1 MLRRRRKPKIM
12 PPTDTPPELWVE
24 DIQAE
29 STTSSIPRSS
39 LSSSD
44 SLLSSSLSRSHLYE
58 PHTLSLPFLLH
69 TLHSLEPYP
78 TSFSS
83 RVRHNYLSEMSH
95 SVETDVK
102 LASSVAHIMVTAE
115 GKDASAAVAMR
126 VLGDRI
132 QIFVATDRK
141 TDRRKF
147 EEYLYNLV
155 AVVSKIAY
163 GVYNEKRWKGEKR
176 LLKVILKGCMERIKE
191 RLKKLGDAAWA
202 KGLAPLTE
210 GEIVDWDGM
219 LEFSDCHDGDGS
231 ESDNDDDDDDDD
243 DTDRSDEEFQGVE
256 LRWES
261 ESVDGADGDVFSMET
276 YEQAIDQTKKGM
288 LLFLTAI
295 RKLPKRPSWMRI
307 ARFMML
313 ARIMVR
319 DRELLRPHI
328 EFTDKQIKI
337 AGQIGRYLDVID
349 MIIRKAYNPTTRR
362 MMRNIN
368 ITEVPYPPNQLP
380 PTLPPTPTTTL
391 QVLNAVELEHFN
403 SVMITPEALSL
414 AYPNF
419 QDTPWTYDPNQPKI
433 HPELILAT
441 FVASK
446 IKLLNLPYLAMGV
459 SKPTCWAC
467 DVYLDFI
474 HQALVDSHENS
485 FFADQIYKNGCNG
498 RIVDGAD
505 WCFPPSPK
513 SNKKKDD
520 SDDEEEGGDEEGLV
534 GVEERVCAMMEDAVV
549 RVVRRVRQYVWR
561 DVGREHHGLT
571 GIAIG
576 VEFGT

>member
-1 MLRRRRKPKIM
+1 MLDTKRRKPKIM

-39 LSSSD
+39 LQSYD
-44 SLLSSSLSRSHLYE
+44 SLLSSTLSRSHLYQ

-69 TLHSLEPYP
+69 TLHSLEPHP

-83 RVRHNYLSEMSH
+83 RAKNVNPSDMSH

-102 LASSVAHIMVTAE
+102 LASSLAHIMVTAE
-115 GKDASAAVAMR
+115 GKDASAAVTMR
-126 VLGDRI
+126 VLSDRV
-132 QIFVATDRK
+132 QVFVATDGE
-141 TDRRKF
+141 TDRGKF
-147 EEYLYNLV
+147 EDYLYNLV
-155 AVVSKIAY
+155 AVVSKIAH

-210 GEIVDWDGM
+210 GEIVDWDQM
-219 LEFSDCHDGDGS
+219 LEFSDGHEDEES
-231 ESDNDDDDDDDD
+231 ESEDD

-256 LRWES
+256 LNWES
-261 ESVDGADGDVFSMET
+261 EPTNGVNGDTFSIEH
-276 YEQAIDQTKKGM
+276 YQQAIDQTKKGM

-337 AGQIGRYLDVID
+337 AGQVGRYLDVVD
-349 MIIRKAYNPTTRR
+349 MIIRKAHSPTTRR
-362 MMRNIN
+362 LMRKIN
-368 ITEVPYPPNQLP
+368 VTEVPYPSNQLP
-380 PTLPPTPTTTL
+380 PTLSPTPTTTL
-391 QVLNAVELEHFN
+391 QVLNTVELEHFN
-403 SVMITPEALSL
+403 SVSITPEALSL

-419 QDTPWTYDPNQPKI
+419 RDTPWTYDPNEPKI

-441 FVASK
+441 FISSK
-446 IKLLNLPYLAMGV
+446 IKSLNLPYLAMGI
-459 SKPTCWAC
+459 SKPSCWAC
-467 DVYLDFI
+467 DVYLDFV
-474 HQALVDSHENS
+474 HQAMVDSHENS
-485 FFADQIYKNGCNG
+485 FFADQVYKNGCSG
-498 RIVDGAD
+498 YIVGGEK
-505 WCFPPSPK
+505 WCFPPRTTN
-513 SNKKKDD
+513 NKRKEGE
-520 SDDEEEGGDEEGLV
+520 SDDEEDEELN
-534 GVEERVCAMMEDAVV
+534 GVEERVCAVMEEAVV
-549 RVVRRVRQYVWR
+549 RVVRKVRQFVWR
-561 DVGREHHGLT
+561 DVGLEHQGLT

-576 VEFGT
+576 IEFGR